1 VTEIP
6 RGTYSGRPVGEQ
18 PKDEADHY
26 IRCPGCGG
34 CRLPRSRPSLRA
46 RRAVAASGA
55 GSAAV
60 TGAQFEIRIDGTPQ
74 QITYAMELAVVQ
86 SSDLKKPAIRALTNP
101 IKRNRHGPAV

>member
-1 VTEIP
+1 
-6 RGTYSGRPVGEQ
+6 
-18 PKDEADHY
+18 
-26 IRCPGCGG
+26 
-34 CRLPRSRPSLRA
+34 
-46 RRAVAASGA
+46 
-55 GSAAV
+55 V